1 MCFIIK
7 HSQCC
12 LSLDTHVVQNY
23 FSSQQ
28 SSAFEQ
34 IKLIK
39 VLQNDFLHCTSIL
52 KRNILRRS
60 VKTVE
65 NLTLPFVQLKKGA
78 KDSRDSRFLS
88 RIQKYVSKLFSKS
101 QFCSRQWRSS
111 IICHCCFSKDIC
123 SDFYT
128 DNDVN

>member
-7 HSQCC
+7 DSQCC

-39 VLQNDFLHCTSIL
+39 VPQNDLLHCTSIL

-60 VKTVE
+60 AKTVE
-65 NLTLPFVQLKKGA
+65 NLTLPFVQLKKMLRILETQNSCQGFN
-78 KDSRDSRFLS
+78 KD
-88 RIQKYVSKLFSKS
+88 VSKL
-101 QFCSRQWRSS
+101 
-111 IICHCCFSKDIC
+111 
-123 SDFYT
+123 
-128 DNDVN
+128 